1 MKIDQRDAD
10 AALGSDVHRHSSWTM
25 PAILILI
32 TAAIGIGI
40 FFYLT
45 GPTVQDLAGTTPSP
59 TASAEPIDL
68 KVDGIAYR
76 IPAHYTESRATRAG
90 GEQDEVNLHVL
101 LPDLHPWTLTDQA
114 AFASNAP
121 DARVV
126 HFVLKPDRQTLTE
139 DQRFERALRPQTTNP
154 DGVPGPYNLAQFD
167 FPQGLG
173 YDDTQIF
180 IALLDA
186 KTKSLLVLRCDK
198 IGDPTFGPSCIRQMR
213 TPDGIGLTYRFKRAH
228 LAEWQSID
236 SGITKL
242 VADFRSK
249 APK

>member
-32 TAAIGIGI
+32 TAGIGIGI

-59 TASAEPIDL
+59 TGSAEPVDL
-68 KVDGIAYR
+68 KVDGIPYR
-76 IPAHYTESRATRAG
+76 IPAYYTESRAARAG
-90 GEQDEVNLHVL
+90 GDQDEVDMHVL
-101 LPDLHPWTLTDQA
+101 LPDLHPWTSTDAA

-126 HFVLKPDRQTLTE
+126 HFVLKPDRQSLTE
-139 DQRFERALRPQTTNP
+139 GQRFERALRPQTTNP
-154 DGVPGPYNLAQFD
+154 DGVPGPYGLTQFD

-180 IALLDA
+180 TAPLDA
-186 KTKSLLVLRCDK
+186 KTLLVLRCDRV
-198 IGDPTFGPSCIRQMR
+198 GDPTFGPTCIRQSR

-228 LAEWQSID
+228 LAEWQAID
-236 SGITKL
+236 AGIIKL
-242 VADFRSK
+242 VAGFRGK

>member
-1 MKIDQRDAD
+1 
-10 AALGSDVHRHSSWTM
+10 M

-76 IPAHYTESRATRAG
+76 IPAYYTESRAARAG

-154 DGVPGPYNLAQFD
+154 DGVPGPYNLTQFD

>member
-1 MKIDQRDAD
+1 
-10 AALGSDVHRHSSWTM
+10 M

-32 TAAIGIGI
+32 TAAIGGAV

-59 TASAEPIDL
+59 TASAETIDL
-68 KVDGIAYR
+68 KVDGIGYR
-76 IPAHYTESRATRAG
+76 IAAHYTESRATRAG
-90 GEQDEVNLHVL
+90 GDQDEVDLHVL
-101 LPDLHPWTLTDQA
+101 LPDLHPWTLTNQA

-154 DGVPGPYNLAQFD
+154 DGVPGPYGLTQFD

-180 IALLDA
+180 VALLDA
-186 KTKSLLVLRCDK
+186 KTKAVLVLRCDK
-198 IGDPTFGPSCIRQMR
+198 LGDPTFGPSCIRQMR
-213 TPDGIGLTYRFKRAH
+213 TPDGVGLTYRFKRAH
-228 LAEWQSID
+228 LAEWQAID

-242 VADFRSK
+242 VAGFRST